1 MIFLIVRRS
10 ESERGENVY
19 SDPEGQEG
27 LRGFRWMNGTRPFTC
42 VFMLSKARIREL
54 QRYHRKKH
62 RIADGRLLVEG
73 WRSLEAV
80 AGAGVVID
88 SLFLAEE
95 VDEKGLPAG
104 LIAELSSRSKRTERV
119 TPTQM
124 KSLSSSVTPPDL
136 AALIAWRPLE
146 IDALIDAIPA
156 DPGNADDRMGG
167 VRLLV
172 VADGV
177 SDPGN
182 MGTIIR
188 TADWFGAGG
197 VFCGPGSVELTNPK
211 VVQATMGSLFQLPV
225 SAGDSTAAFLGR
237 VRELGYSV
245 VSLELDGATDIREV
259 AWPEKL
265 VVVVGNEARGV
276 SDDTRAL
283 ADQRVMIPRFGR
295 AESLNAAAALAA
307 ALGVGCLQSSGD

>member
-1 MIFLIVRRS
+1 
-10 ESERGENVY
+10 
-19 SDPEGQEG
+19 
-27 LRGFRWMNGTRPFTC
+27 MNGARPFTC
-42 VFMLSKARIREL
+42 VFMLSKARIRDL
-54 QRYHRKKH
+54 QRYQRKKH

-80 AGAGVVID
+80 AGAGVGID

-95 VDEKGLPAG
+95 IDEKELPAG
-104 LIAELSSRSKRTERV
+104 LIAELSSRSRRTERV

-136 AALIAWRPLE
+136 AALITWRPLGT
-146 IDALIDAIPA
+146 DALIDAISA
-156 DPGNADDRMGG
+156 DPGNADNRMGG
-167 VRLLV
+167 FRLLV
-172 VADGV
+172 VTDGV

-182 MGTIIR
+182 LGTIIR
-188 TADWFGAGG
+188 TADWFGARG

-225 SAGDSTAAFLGR
+225 SVGDSTAVFLGR

-259 AWPEKL
+259 AWPDKL

-276 SDDTRAL
+276 SGDTRAL

-295 AESLNAAAALAA
+295 AESLNAAAALAVT
-307 ALGVGCLQSSGD
+307 LGAVRLQPKGD